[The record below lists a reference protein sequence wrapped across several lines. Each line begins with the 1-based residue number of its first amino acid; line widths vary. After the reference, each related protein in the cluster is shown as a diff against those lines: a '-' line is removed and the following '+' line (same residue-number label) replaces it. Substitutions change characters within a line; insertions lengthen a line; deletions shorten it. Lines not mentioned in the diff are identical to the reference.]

1 MQGERL
7 GPYLIDRELGSG
19 GMGKVFAATV
29 VDRAPGLTTG
39 DRVALK
45 IVHPHL
51 LETEGFF
58 MRFMREAQLG
68 ASIRHENVVRT
79 YRCDALGA
87 HHFLVMEYVEGQT
100 LAALQVEL
108 DKVPEELCRHVA
120 REICK
125 GLSAIH
131 AAGIVHRD
139 MKPENVLITKDHVVK
154 VMDLG
159 VARLADEAIRLSQS
173 GAFVGS
179 VEYAAPEQFDGG
191 EVDGRTDLHALGLL
205 LYELSTGQHPY
216 RGDNFAVVMKRV
228 REDEPRRLGDINPQL
243 SAFFEEV
250 VHTLLAKKADERFA
264 SADELL
270 AVLEEGEDSDW
281 WHERARQLQA
291 TTKRPIRRVRIPR
304 ETAVYGREKEIAKLR
319 GLYEQA
325 KSGDGQ
331 VVLLEGEA
339 GIGKS
344 RLADELINRLQ
355 ADGEDLNFLF
365 GSYPPSGAATAS
377 GAFSAA
383 YREHFGEG
391 GCAEYLT
398 QTPILIPAFD
408 ALLKGESAPS
418 GVEQLTKDSLQTC
431 FVNVTRSLAAE
442 RVTVVLIDDLHFAPD
457 EGRGLFSSLA
467 MAVPGSRVLLV
478 GTTRPGVS
486 EEWMA
491 GLTRLDQTSQISLHR
506 LGAKDLIELL
516 KDSFKSEE
524 LAMGLSAQIA
534 VKSDGNPF
542 FAFEIIRG
550 LREGQ
555 FITQKDDGTWVSTQ
569 IINEIKIPSSIFDL
583 VNARVA
589 DLDDEERNL
598 LDVAACWGFEFEPGV
613 VGIVLGL
620 GPIPAL
626 QRFGKIEKKHRLI
639 RSAGRRY
646 VFDHHQVQEAL
657 YGALHETL
665 REHYHAAL
673 AAALETRTKAID
685 KDPETLD
692 GALCVDL
699 CEHYLKGARGES
711 ALRYL
716 KAAQTHLTKGYLH
729 AQVVALTERAL
740 AIPNLLTGLERA
752 KTLLRLANALD
763 PLGRRAR
770 QEECAEEAERLAEE
784 AGDEDVRGQ
793 AVVSL
798 GSVFYRTSRQEEAE
812 AACCRALVIAK
823 ARGDQKA
830 EAIATGNLGL
840 VARALSRLPEAKEY
854 HGRHLALSCEIG
866 DREGEARA
874 TGNLGLVLHSVG
886 RLAEALEH
894 HERHLALS
902 CEIGNRQGEAIAT
915 GNLGNV
921 FHSLGRLP
929 EAQEHHERHLA
940 LSREIGNRQGEA
952 GATGNLG
959 NVFHS
964 LGRLPEAQEHHEW
977 HLALSREIG
986 NRQGEANATG
996 NLGGVFASLGRLCEA
1011 QEHLER
1017 HLALCREIGDR
1028 EGEATAM
1035 GNLGSVFQSLGRLPE
1050 GRKLFERDLALSRE
1064 IGTREGEAMA
1074 QHNLGGVLREAGDSA
1089 GSEERFLAC
1098 LVACEEIGYRHLAAA
1113 THLALGS
1120 LRAAA
1125 GDEAGGRESLVAAR
1139 DLAKEVGIAG
1149 VETLARCELA
1159 LLPGGV
1165 AEDALAA
1172 FTKNDEQLEAE
1183 ERREARLL
1191 LWKATGDRT
1200 QLEKAKRLL
1209 DESLAKIP
1217 DEHHESMLTNL
1228 RVNRGIMAAWTG
1240 EGDAPASDSLD
1251 DDEPPGTESV
1261 TRVR

>member
-19 GMGKVFAATV
+19 GMGKVYAATV
-29 VDRAPGLTTG
+29 AGRALGLSVG

-79 YRCDALGA
+79 LMCDALGA

-100 LAALQVEL
+100 LAELLHEL

-120 REICK
+120 REVCK

-139 MKPENVLITKDHVVK
+139 MKPENVLITADHVVK

-159 VARLADEAIRLSQS
+159 VARLADEQLRLSQS

-179 VEYAAPEQFDGG
+179 AEYAAPEQFGG
-191 EVDGRTDLHALGLL
+191 DVDHRCDLHALGLI

-216 RGDNFAVVMKRV
+216 RADDFRGVMKHV
-228 REDEPRRLGDINPQL
+228 CESEPRRLGDINPQL

-270 AVLEEGEDSDW
+270 GVLEEGEDSDW
-281 WHERARQLQA
+281 WHARAREIQA
-291 TTKRPIRRVRIPR
+291 TTKRPIRRIRIPR
-304 ETAVYGREKEIAKLR
+304 ETAVYGRDKELAKLTA
-319 GLYEQA
+319 LYEQA
-325 KSGDGQ
+325 KAGDGQ

-344 RLADELINRLQ
+344 RLVDELISRLQ
-355 ADGEDLNFLF
+355 VDGEDLNFLF

-383 YREHFGEG
+383 YREQFGED
-391 GCAEYLT
+391 GCADYLT

-418 GVEQLTKDSLQTC
+418 GVEQLTKVSLQTC
-431 FVNVTRSLAAE
+431 FVNVTRALSAE

-457 EGRGLFSSLA
+457 EGRGLFTSLA
-467 MAVPGSRVLLV
+467 MATPGARVLLV
-478 GTTRPGVS
+478 GTARPGVS
-486 EEWMA
+486 DEWMA
-491 GLTRLDQTSQISLHR
+491 GLTRLDQTSQIPLHR

-555 FITQKDDGTWVSTQ
+555 FITQKADGTWVSTQ
-569 IINEIKIPSSIFDL
+569 IINEIQIPSSVLDL

-589 DLDDEERNL
+589 DLTQEERDL
-598 LDVAACWGFEFEPGV
+598 LDVAACWGFEFDPAVIAEAVGEP
-613 VGIVLGL
+613 LL
-620 GPIPAL
+620 PTL
-626 QRFGKIEKKHRLI
+626 KRFAAVEKKHRLA
-639 RSAGRRY
+639 RASGRKLI
-646 VFDHHQVQEAL
+646 FDHHQVQEAL
-657 YGALHETL
+657 YGALYEQM
-665 REHYHAAL
+665 REAYHVAL
-673 AAALETRTKAID
+673 AEALETRTKATD

-692 GALCVDL
+692 GALCVNL
-699 CEHYLKGARGES
+699 CEHYLRGARGES

-716 KAAQTHLTKGYLH
+716 KAAQEHLTKGYLH

-740 AIPNLLTGLERA
+740 AIPDLLTGLERA

-763 PLGRRAR
+763 SLGRRAR
-770 QEECAEEAERLAEE
+770 QEGCAEEAERLAEE
-784 AGDEDVRGQ
+784 AGDEEVRGQ
-793 AVVSL
+793 SVMAL
-798 GSVFYRTSRQEEAE
+798 GTVFWQTSRQDEAE
-812 AACCRALVIAK
+812 AAYRRALELAQ
-823 ARGDQKA
+823 AHRDQKA
-830 EAIATGNLGL
+830 EAGATGNLGL
-840 VARALSRLPEAKEY
+840 VFYSLGRLPEAREY
-854 HGRHLALSCEIG
+854 FERCLTLSREIG
-866 DREGEARA
+866 DRLGEA
-874 TGNLGLVLHSVG
+874 T
-886 RLAEALEH
+886 
-894 HERHLALS
+894 
-902 CEIGNRQGEAIAT
+902 AT

-921 FHSLGRLP
+921 FLSLGRLPKAQEYHERHLALSREIGDRQGEALATGNLGGVFWSLGRLP

-940 LSREIGNRQGEA
+940 LSREMGNRQGEA
-952 GATGNLG
+952 RATGNLGLVFWSLGRPPEAQGHFERYRALSREIGDRQGEAIATGNLG
-959 NVFHS
+959 NVFLS
-964 LGRLPEAQEHHEW
+964 LGRLSEAQEQHERY
-977 HLALSREIG
+977 LALSREIG
-986 NRQGEANATG
+986 HRWGEA
-996 NLGGVFASLGRLCEA
+996 F
-1011 QEHLER
+1011 
-1017 HLALCREIGDR
+1017 
-1028 EGEATAM
+1028 
-1035 GNLGSVFQSLGRLPE
+1035 
-1050 GRKLFERDLALSRE
+1050 
-1064 IGTREGEAMA
+1064 A
-1074 QHNLGGVLREAGDSA
+1074 QHNLGCVLREEGERVA
-1089 GSEERFLAC
+1089 SEEHLLAC
-1098 LVACEEIGYRHLAAA
+1098 IVVCEEIGHRHVAAA

-1125 GDEAGGRESLVAAR
+1125 GDGEGARESLVAAR
-1139 DLAKEVGIAG
+1139 RLSAENGFVAQ
-1149 VETLARCELA
+1149 ETLARCEMA
-1159 LLPGGV
+1159 LLPGGD
-1165 AEDALAA
+1165 AQDALAA
-1172 FTKNDEQLEAE
+1172 FEEHDEQLEAE
-1183 ERREARLL
+1183 ERRDARLL
-1191 LWKATGDRT
+1191 LWRATGARAH
-1200 QLEKAKRLL
+1200 LEAAKRLL
-1209 DESLAKIP
+1209 DESLASVP
-1217 DEHHESMLTNL
+1217 AEYHEPMLTNL
-1228 RVNRGIMAAWTG
+1228 RVNREIMAAWKGESGTG
-1240 EGDAPASDSLD
+1240 MPGDPAD
-1251 DDEPPGTESV
+1251 DDDPPATEPV
-1261 TRVR
+1261 TRVG